1 MVQVKCDYCGKIY
14 TTQYSTYLK
23 TKRNDKNAC
32 VSCGH
37 ILAKETN
44 LKKYGVENVFSSPE
58 IQNKIK
64 ETLKEKY
71 GVTNISQSSE
81 IQEKIK
87 NNNLEKYGV
96 TNTSKLNSVKQKVI
110 ESNRE
115 KFGVDYPMQTKEFQ
129 EQIRKTSKEKYGV
142 EHHTQAPEVIAKK
155 QATLLKNYGV
165 INPTQ
170 NKNILN
176 KSIKTRYSH
185 GNFTCSKQQY
195 QLYQLIGGELNYP
208 FQNFVLDIAYPEDK
222 IAMEWDGSGHDLSVR
237 LGKMTQQEF
246 NRNENFRMKSLFINE
261 WKIIRLITKKDKF
274 PKNIKKIMAFCFDYI
289 KNGGHYISVFIEEE
303 EIHYKNQV
311 VNFNSI

>member
-1 MVQVKCDYCGKIY
+1 M
-14 TTQYSTYLK
+14 K
-23 TKRNDKNAC
+23 TKRDNKNAC

-44 LKKYGVENVFSSPE
+44 FKKYGVENVFSSPE
-58 IQNKIK
+58 IQEKIK
-64 ETLKEKY
+64 NTLKEKY

-87 NNNLEKYGV
+87 SNNLEKYGV
-96 TNTSKLNSVKQKVI
+96 TNTSKLESVKQKVI
-110 ESNRE
+110 KSNRE

-129 EQIRKTSKEKYGV
+129 EQVRKTSKEKYGV
-142 EHHTQAPEVIAKK
+142 EHHTQAPETIAKK

-170 NKNILN
+170 NKDILN
-176 KSIKTRYSH
+176 KSITTRYSH

-195 QLYQLIGGELNYP
+195 QLYQLVGGELNYP
-208 FQNFVLDIAYPEDK
+208 FKNFILDIAYPEDK
-222 IAMEWDGSGHDLSVR
+222 IAVEWDGSGHDLSVR
-237 LGKMTQQEF
+237 LGKITQQEF
-246 NRNENFRMKSLFINE
+246 DRNENFRTKTLFLNE

-274 PKNIKKIMAFCFDYI
+274 PNDIEKIMTFCFDYI
-289 KNGGHYISVFIEEE
+289 KNGGHYISVHIDKE

-311 VNFNSI
+311 VNFNNI